1 MYVISP
7 WSRGGWVNSQMF
19 DHTSVIRFIE
29 QRFGVKEPNIT
40 AWRRAVCG
48 DLLSC
53 FDFVTPMPSCP
64 SCRPPPAAA
73 ARAPCPAAPSPAR
86 RPCLS
91 CRCRRLACRRSRA
104 LPYELHASARVDGN
118 AGTVELI
125 FANSGKA
132 AAVFHVYDR
141 RHLDAPPRRYTVEA
155 GKQLSG
161 LWRVNYDANLYDL
174 WVLGPNGFHRHFTG
188 DAGQLGRLSKAQ
200 PEIRSVTSRPPAT
213 FT

>member
-1 MYVISP
+1 PMYVISP
-7 WSRGGWVNSQMF
+7 WSRGGWVNSQVF

-48 DLLSC
+48 HLLSC
-53 FDFVTPMPSCP
+53 FDFVNPNAELP
-64 SCRPPPAAA
+64 RLPATAALA
-73 ARAPCPAAPSPAR
+73 ARARALPGRTKPSAPALPELPVQAVG
-86 RPCLS
+86 L
-91 CRCRRLACRRSRA
+91 RRSRA

-141 RHLDAPPRRYTVEA
+141 RHLDAP
-155 GKQLSG
+155 
-161 LWRVNYDANLYDL
+161 
-174 WVLGPNGFHRHFTG
+174 
-188 DAGQLGRLSKAQ
+188 
-200 PEIRSVTSRPPAT
+200 
-213 FT
+213 